1 MKILQFPL
9 AKISLAFII
18 GILTFQ
24 YYKPQP
30 FWVFGS
36 VLFCLFLLLVFYF
49 LGKNKNNFKIPF
61 GIISLI
67 TPFLLGVTTS
77 IIHKETYKPIHYSNQ
92 IKEFE
97 NQFFIQLV
105 INEKLKN
112 TQKNTRYISTIT
124 SVDNKKSVGK
134 IILNIRK
141 PNTIDSIKIGSK
153 LNVTGIL
160 YKNRGSFNPNQFD
173 YGKYL
178 ENQEIYA
185 QVYTNETQIKIV
197 GTQKTLWSQFSNFRT
212 KIIENLTLS
221 NFKKEELN
229 ILIALLLG
237 QQQDIS
243 SEILKDYQYAG
254 AVHILSVS
262 GLHVGFILM
271 FITFL
276 LKPLSNSKRN
286 SILKLAI
293 ILCSLWTYGILAGLS
308 ASVVRSVTMFSF
320 VAIGIHLRRTVNI
333 FHTLLVSMLLILLCK
348 PSFLFDVGF
357 QLSYLALFFI
367 LWLQPVLSNI
377 WQPKNR
383 IIQYIWDIVTVS
395 TAAQIGAMPLSIYYF
410 HQFPGLFFL
419 TNIIV
424 LPLIGVI
431 MIVGLIAIIIA
442 CFGKVPFAIAK
453 PLEFLIEFLNYIIHW
468 LATFEDF
475 IIKNIS
481 FNKEMLIASYL
492 VIIFSILWFKKK
504 EFITLIFTLIS
515 IVSLQCVFIYTKFKT
530 ENAREL
536 IVFNAKKYSIITERK
551 NDSVTVYS
559 NDSILETIDNNL
571 AIQSY
576 LIGNF
581 CEIKAKR
588 NIDNLLFFKNKKI
601 LIIDST
607 SVFLE
612 KIKPDILI
620 VINSPKVNMMRVF
633 KNWKPQQ
640 VVMDGSNYKSY
651 VRLWEATCRNEKIPF
666 HNTNEKGF
674 YKIYY

>member
-1 MKILQFPL
+1 MKILHFPL

-18 GILTFQ
+18 GIVSFQ
-24 YYKPQP
+24 YYKPSP
-30 FWVFGS
+30 IWVFGS
-36 VLFCLFLLLVFYF
+36 VLFCVFLLLVFH
-49 LGKNKNNFKIPF
+49 LLSRTKNNFKLIF
-61 GIISLI
+61 GVLSLL
-67 TPFLLGVTTS
+67 TSLLLGVASS
-77 IIHKETYKPIHYSNQ
+77 IIHKETYNSLHYINQ
-92 IKEFE
+92 IKDYE
-97 NQFFIQLV
+97 NQHLIRLV

-112 TQKNTRYISTIT
+112 TQKNTRYISTIR
-124 SVDNKKSVGK
+124 SVDKQQSFGK
-134 IILNIRK
+134 IILNIKK
-141 PNTIDSIKIGSK
+141 PNQIDSIKIGAE
-153 LNVTGIL
+153 LNVIGML
-160 YKNRGSFNPNQFD
+160 YKNKGSFNPNQFD

-185 QVYTNETQIKIV
+185 QVYANETQINIV
-197 GTQKTLWSQFSNFRT
+197 GTQKTIWSQFSNFRT
-212 KIIENLTLS
+212 KIIENLALS

-243 SEILKDYQYAG
+243 PEILKDYQYAG

-276 LKPLSNSKRN
+276 LKPMSNSKRN
-286 SILKLAI
+286 AILKLVI
-293 ILCSLWTYGILAGLS
+293 ILVSLWTYGILAGLS

-320 VAIGIHLRRTVNI
+320 VAIGIHLKRTVNI
-333 FHTLLVSMLLILLCK
+333 FHTLVVSMLLILLWK

-367 LWLQPVLSNI
+367 LWVQPLLSNI

-410 HQFPGLFFL
+410 HQFPGLFFI

-424 LPLIGVI
+424 LPLLGVI
-431 MIVGLIAIIIA
+431 MIIGLIAIIIA
-442 CFGKVPFAIAK
+442 CFGIVPFVIAK

-468 LATFEDF
+468 VATFEDF

-492 VIIFSILWFKKK
+492 VIIFGVLWFKKNT
-504 EFITLIFTLIS
+504 FQRLFLTLLS
-515 IVSLQCVFIYTKFKT
+515 IISLQCVFIYTKFKA
-530 ENAREL
+530 ENTDEF
-536 IVFNAKKYSIITERK
+536 IVFNAKKHSIITERK
-551 NDSVTVYS
+551 KDLITVYS
-559 NDSILETIDNNL
+559 NDSILENIDNNL

-581 CEIKAKR
+581 CKIEEKK
-588 NIDNLLFFKNKKI
+588 NIGNLFYFKNKKI
-601 LIIDST
+601 LIIDSS
-607 SVFLE
+607 SVYLE
-612 KIKPDILI
+612 KTKPDILI
-620 VINSPKVNMMRVF
+620 VINSPKINLLRVF
-633 KNWKPQQ
+633 ESWKPEQ
-640 VVMDGSNYKSY
+640 VVIDGSNYKSY
-651 VRLWEATCRNEKIPF
+651 ARLWEATCRKEKIPF

-674 YKIYY
+674 YKL

>member
-9 AKISLAFII
+9 ARISIAFIL
-18 GILTFQ
+18 GIVSFPFL
-24 YYKPQP
+24 KPAP
-30 FWVFGS
+30 NYIFGG
-36 VLFCLFLLLVFYF
+36 LLLCSLLLLFF
-49 LGKNKNNFKIPF
+49 HFMSRKKDDFKIIF
-61 GIISLI
+61 GVSALLSS
-67 TPFLLGVTTS
+67 FLLGISTS
-77 IIHKETYKPIHYSNQ
+77 VIHRETYRPLHYTNQ
-92 IKEFE
+92 LKDYETPH
-97 NQFFIQLV
+97 FIQLV
-105 INEKLKN
+105 VNEKLKN
-112 TQKNTRYISTIT
+112 TQKNTRYISTII
-124 SVDNKKSVGK
+124 SVDKQQSFGK
-134 IILNIRK
+134 IILNIKK
-141 PNTIDSIKIGSK
+141 PNQIDSIKIGAE
-153 LNVTGIL
+153 LNVIGIL

-185 QVYTNETQIKIV
+185 QIYANETQIKII
-197 GTQKTLWSQFSNFRT
+197 GKQKTIWSQFSNFRT

-243 SEILKDYQYAG
+243 PEILKDYQYAG

-286 SILKLAI
+286 AILKLAV
-293 ILCSLWTYGILAGLS
+293 ILISLWTYGILAGLS

-333 FHTLLVSMLLILLCK
+333 FHTLLVSMFLILLWK

-367 LWLQPVLSNI
+367 LWLQPLLSNI
-377 WQPKNR
+377 WHPKNK
-383 IIQYIWDIVTVS
+383 IVQYIWDIVTVS

-410 HQFPGLFFL
+410 HQFPGLFFI

-424 LPLIGVI
+424 LPLLGVI
-431 MIVGLIAIIIA
+431 MIIGLIAIIIA
-442 CFGKVPFAIAK
+442 CFGIVPFVIAK
-453 PLEFLIEFLNYIIHW
+453 PLEFLIEFLNSIIHW
-468 LATFEDF
+468 VATFEDF

-492 VIIFSILWFKKK
+492 VIIFCVLWFKKK
-504 EFITLIFTLIS
+504 EFNTLILTLIS
-515 IVSLQCVFIYTKFKT
+515 IVLLQCVFIYSKFKT
-530 ENAREL
+530 ENAHEL
-536 IVFNAKKYSIITERK
+536 IVFNATKHSIITERK
-551 NDSVTVYS
+551 NDLVTVLS
-559 NDSILETIDNNL
+559 NDSILETIDDNL

-576 LIGNF
+576 LVGNF
-581 CEIKAKR
+581 CKIKAKK
-588 NIDNLLFFKNKKI
+588 NIGNLLYFKNKKI
-601 LIIDST
+601 LIIDS
-607 SVFLE
+607 SSIFSE

-620 VINSPKVNMMRVF
+620 ITNSPKLNLKRLLS
-633 KNWKPQQ
+633 KWNPEQ
-640 VVMDGSNYKSY
+640 VVVDGSNYKSY
-651 VRLWEATCRNEKIPF
+651 SRLWEATCRKEKIPF

-674 YKIYY
+674 YKL

>member
-1 MKILQFPL
+1 MKILHFPL

-18 GILTFQ
+18 GIVSFQ
-24 YYKPQP
+24 YYKPSP
-30 FWVFGS
+30 IWVFGS
-36 VLFCLFLLLVFYF
+36 VLFCVFLLLVFH
-49 LGKNKNNFKIPF
+49 LLSKTKNNFKLIF
-61 GIISLI
+61 GVLSLL
-67 TPFLLGVTTS
+67 TSLLLGVTSS
-77 IIHKETYKPIHYSNQ
+77 IIHKETYNSLHYTNQ
-92 IKEFE
+92 IKDYE
-97 NQFFIQLV
+97 NQHLIRLV

-112 TQKNTRYISTIT
+112 TQKNTRYISTIR
-124 SVDNKKSVGK
+124 SVDKQQSFGK
-134 IILNIRK
+134 IILNIKK
-141 PNTIDSIKIGSK
+141 PNQIDSIKIGAE
-153 LNVTGIL
+153 LNVIGML
-160 YKNRGSFNPNQFD
+160 YKNKGSFNPNQFD

-185 QVYTNETQIKIV
+185 QVYANESQVKVIGK
-197 GTQKTLWSQFSNFRT
+197 QKTIWSQFSNFRT
-212 KIIENLTLS
+212 KIIENLALS

-243 SEILKDYQYAG
+243 PEILKDYQYAG

-276 LKPLSNSKRN
+276 LKPMSNSKRN
-286 SILKLAI
+286 AILKLAV
-293 ILCSLWTYGILAGLS
+293 ILISLWTYGILAGLS

-320 VAIGIHLRRTVNI
+320 VAIGIHLKRTVNI
-333 FHTLLVSMLLILLCK
+333 FHTLLVSMLLILLWK

-367 LWLQPVLSNI
+367 LWLQPLLSNI

-410 HQFPGLFFL
+410 HQFPGLFFI

-424 LPLIGVI
+424 LPLLGVI
-431 MIVGLIAIIIA
+431 MIIGLIAIIIA
-442 CFGKVPFAIAK
+442 CFGIVPFVIAK
-453 PLEFLIEFLNYIIHW
+453 PLEFLIEFLNSIIHW
-468 LATFEDF
+468 VATFEDF

-492 VIIFSILWFKKK
+492 VIIVSVLWFKKNT
-504 EFITLIFTLIS
+504 FQRLFLTLLS
-515 IVSLQCVFIYTKFKT
+515 IISLQCVFIYTKFKA
-530 ENAREL
+530 ENTDEF
-536 IVFNAKKYSIITERK
+536 IVFNAKKHSIITERK
-551 NDSVTVYS
+551 NDLVTVYS
-559 NDSILETIDNNL
+559 NDSILENIDNNL

-581 CEIKAKR
+581 CKIEEKK
-588 NIDNLLFFKNKKI
+588 NIGNLFYFKNKKI
-601 LIIDST
+601 LIIDSS
-607 SVFLE
+607 SVYLE
-612 KIKPDILI
+612 KTKPDILI
-620 VINSPKVNMMRVF
+620 VINSPKINLLRVF
-633 KNWKPQQ
+633 ESWKPEQ
-640 VVMDGSNYKSY
+640 VVIDGSNYKSY
-651 VRLWEATCRNEKIPF
+651 ARLWEATCRKEKIPF

-674 YKIYY
+674 YKL

>member
-9 AKISLAFII
+9 ARISIAFIL
-18 GILTFQ
+18 GIVSFPFL
-24 YYKPQP
+24 KPAP
-30 FWVFGS
+30 NYIFGG
-36 VLFCLFLLLVFYF
+36 LLLCSLLLLFF
-49 LGKNKNNFKIPF
+49 HFMSRKKDDFKIIF
-61 GIISLI
+61 GVSALLSS
-67 TPFLLGVTTS
+67 FLLGISTS
-77 IIHKETYKPIHYSNQ
+77 VIHRETYRPLHYTNQ
-92 IKEFE
+92 LKDYETPH
-97 NQFFIQLV
+97 FIQLV
-105 INEKLKN
+105 VNEKLKN
-112 TQKNTRYISTIT
+112 TQKNTRYISTII
-124 SVDNKKSVGK
+124 SVDKQQSFGK
-134 IILNIRK
+134 IILNIKK
-141 PNTIDSIKIGSK
+141 PNQIDSIKIGAE
-153 LNVTGIL
+153 LNVIGIL

-185 QVYTNETQIKIV
+185 QIYANETQIKII
-197 GTQKTLWSQFSNFRT
+197 GKQKTIWSQFSNFRT

-243 SEILKDYQYAG
+243 PEILKDYQYAG

-276 LKPLSNSKRN
+276 LKPMSNSKRN
-286 SILKLAI
+286 AILKLAV
-293 ILCSLWTYGILAGLS
+293 ILISLWTYGILAGLS

-333 FHTLLVSMLLILLCK
+333 FHTLLVSMFLILLWK

-367 LWLQPVLSNI
+367 LWLQPLLSNI
-377 WQPKNR
+377 WHPKNK
-383 IIQYIWDIVTVS
+383 IVQYIWDIVTVS

-410 HQFPGLFFL
+410 HQFPGLFFI

-424 LPLIGVI
+424 LPLLGVI
-431 MIVGLIAIIIA
+431 MIIGLIAIIIA
-442 CFGKVPFAIAK
+442 CFGIVPFVIAK
-453 PLEFLIEFLNYIIHW
+453 PLEFLIEFLNSIIHW
-468 LATFEDF
+468 VATFEDF

-492 VIIFSILWFKKK
+492 VIIFCVLWFKKK
-504 EFITLIFTLIS
+504 EFNTLILTLIS
-515 IVSLQCVFIYTKFKT
+515 IVLLQCVFIYSKFKT
-530 ENAREL
+530 ENAHEL
-536 IVFNAKKYSIITERK
+536 IVFNATKHSIITERK
-551 NDSVTVYS
+551 NDLVTVLS
-559 NDSILETIDNNL
+559 NDSILETIDDNL

-576 LIGNF
+576 LVGNF
-581 CEIKAKR
+581 CKIKAKK
-588 NIDNLLFFKNKKI
+588 NIGNLLYFKNKKI
-601 LIIDST
+601 LIIDS
-607 SVFLE
+607 SSIFSE

-620 VINSPKVNMMRVF
+620 ITNSPKLNLKRLLS
-633 KNWKPQQ
+633 KWNPEQ
-640 VVMDGSNYKSY
+640 VVVDGSNYKSY
-651 VRLWEATCRNEKIPF
+651 SRLWEATCRKEKIPF

-674 YKIYY
+674 YKL

>member
-1 MKILQFPL
+1 MKILHFPL

-18 GILTFQ
+18 GIVSFQ
-24 YYKPQP
+24 YYKPSP
-30 FWVFGS
+30 IWVFGS
-36 VLFCLFLLLVFYF
+36 VLFCVFLLLVFH
-49 LGKNKNNFKIPF
+49 LLSRTKNNFKLIF
-61 GIISLI
+61 GVLSLL
-67 TPFLLGVTTS
+67 TSLLLGVASS
-77 IIHKETYKPIHYSNQ
+77 IIHKETYNSLHYINQ
-92 IKEFE
+92 IKDYE
-97 NQFFIQLV
+97 NQHLIRLV

-112 TQKNTRYISTIT
+112 TQKNTRYISTIR
-124 SVDNKKSVGK
+124 SVDKQQSFGK
-134 IILNIRK
+134 IILNIKK
-141 PNTIDSIKIGSK
+141 PNQIDSIKIGAE
-153 LNVTGIL
+153 LNVIGML
-160 YKNRGSFNPNQFD
+160 YKNKGSFNPNQFD

-185 QVYTNETQIKIV
+185 QVYANETQINIV
-197 GTQKTLWSQFSNFRT
+197 GTQKTIWSQFSNFRT
-212 KIIENLTLS
+212 KIIENLALS

-243 SEILKDYQYAG
+243 PEILKDYQYAG

-276 LKPLSNSKRN
+276 LKPMSNSKRN
-286 SILKLAI
+286 AILKLVI
-293 ILCSLWTYGILAGLS
+293 ILVSLWTYGILAGLS

-320 VAIGIHLRRTVNI
+320 VAIGIHLKRTVNI
-333 FHTLLVSMLLILLCK
+333 FHTLVVSMLLILLWK

-367 LWLQPVLSNI
+367 LWVQPLLSNI

-410 HQFPGLFFL
+410 HQFPGLFFI

-424 LPLIGVI
+424 LPLLGVI
-431 MIVGLIAIIIA
+431 MIIGLIAIIIA
-442 CFGKVPFAIAK
+442 CFGIVPFVIAK

-468 LATFEDF
+468 VATFEDF

-492 VIIFSILWFKKK
+492 VIIVSVLWFKKNT
-504 EFITLIFTLIS
+504 FQRLFLTLLS
-515 IVSLQCVFIYTKFKT
+515 IISLQCVFIYTKFKA
-530 ENAREL
+530 ENTDEF
-536 IVFNAKKYSIITERK
+536 IVFNAKKHSIITERK
-551 NDSVTVYS
+551 KDLITVYS
-559 NDSILETIDNNL
+559 NDSILENIDNNL

-581 CEIKAKR
+581 CKIEEKK
-588 NIDNLLFFKNKKI
+588 NIGNLFYFKNKKI
-601 LIIDST
+601 LIIDSS
-607 SVFLE
+607 SVYLE
-612 KIKPDILI
+612 KTKPDILI
-620 VINSPKVNMMRVF
+620 VINSPKINLLRVF
-633 KNWKPQQ
+633 ESWKPEQ
-640 VVMDGSNYKSY
+640 VVIDGSNYKSY
-651 VRLWEATCRNEKIPF
+651 ARLWEATCRKEKIPF
-666 HNTNEKGF
+666 HNTHEKGF
-674 YKIYY
+674 YKL

>member
-9 AKISLAFII
+9 ARISIAFIL
-18 GILTFQ
+18 GIVSFPFF
-24 YYKPQP
+24 KPHP
-30 FWVFGS
+30 NYIFGG
-36 VLFCLFLLLVFYF
+36 LFLCLLLLLFF
-49 LGKNKNNFKIPF
+49 HFMSRKKDDFKIIF
-61 GIISLI
+61 GVSALLSS
-67 TPFLLGVTTS
+67 FLLGISTS
-77 IIHKETYKPIHYSNQ
+77 VIHRETYRALHYTNQ
-92 IKEFE
+92 LKDYETPHLI
-97 NQFFIQLV
+97 NLV
-105 INEKLKN
+105 VNEKLKK
-112 TQKNTRYISTIT
+112 TKKNTRYTATIK
-124 SVDNKKSVGK
+124 SVDKQQSIGK
-134 IILNIRK
+134 IILNIKK
-141 PNTIDSIKIGSK
+141 PNQIDSIKIGAE
-153 LNVTGIL
+153 LNVIGKL

-185 QVYTNETQIKIV
+185 QVYANETQIKII
-197 GTQKTLWSQFSNFRT
+197 GKQKTIWSQFSNFRT

-243 SEILKDYQYAG
+243 PEILKDYQYAG

-286 SILKLAI
+286 AILKLAV
-293 ILCSLWTYGILAGLS
+293 ILISLWTYGILAGLS

-333 FHTLLVSMLLILLCK
+333 FHTLLVSIFLILLWK

-367 LWLQPVLSNI
+367 LWLQPLLSNI
-377 WQPKNR
+377 WHPKNK
-383 IIQYIWDIVTVS
+383 IAQYIWDIVTVS

-410 HQFPGLFFL
+410 HQFPGLFFV

-424 LPLIGVI
+424 LPMLGII

-442 CFGKVPFAIAK
+442 IFGVVPLFIVK
-453 PLEFLIEFLNYIIHW
+453 PLEFLIEFLNSIIHW
-468 LATFEDF
+468 VATFEDF

-492 VIIFSILWFKKK
+492 VIIFCVLWFKNK
-504 EFITLIFTLIS
+504 EFKTLILTLIS
-515 IVSLQCVFIYTKFKT
+515 IILLQWIFIYSKFKT
-530 ENAREL
+530 ENAHEL
-536 IVFNAKKYSIITERK
+536 IVFNATKYSIITERK
-551 NDSVTVYS
+551 NDLVTVLS
-559 NDSILETIDNNL
+559 NDSILETIDDNL

-576 LIGNF
+576 LVGNF
-581 CEIKAKR
+581 CKIKAKKS
-588 NIDNLLFFKNKKI
+588 IGNLLYFKNKKI
-601 LIIDST
+601 LIIDS
-607 SVFLE
+607 SSIFSE

-620 VINSPKVNMMRVF
+620 ITNSPKLNLKRLLS
-633 KNWKPQQ
+633 KWKPEQ
-640 VVMDGSNYKSY
+640 VVVDGSNYKSY
-651 VRLWEATCRNEKIPF
+651 ARMWEATCRKEKIPF

-674 YKIYY
+674 YKL

>member
-1 MKILQFPL
+1 MKILHFPL

-18 GILTFQ
+18 GIVSFQ
-24 YYKPQP
+24 YYKPSP
-30 FWVFGS
+30 IWVFGS
-36 VLFCLFLLLVFYF
+36 VLFCVFLLLVFH
-49 LGKNKNNFKIPF
+49 LLSRTKNNFKLIF
-61 GIISLI
+61 GVLSLL
-67 TPFLLGVTTS
+67 TSLLLGVASS
-77 IIHKETYKPIHYSNQ
+77 IIHKETYNSLHYINQ
-92 IKEFE
+92 IKDYE
-97 NQFFIQLV
+97 NQHLIRLV

-112 TQKNTRYISTIT
+112 TQKNTRYISTIR
-124 SVDNKKSVGK
+124 SVDKQQSFGK
-134 IILNIRK
+134 IILNIKK
-141 PNTIDSIKIGSK
+141 PNQIDSIKIGAE
-153 LNVTGIL
+153 LNVIGML
-160 YKNRGSFNPNQFD
+160 YKNKGSFNPNQFD

-185 QVYTNETQIKIV
+185 QVYANETQINIV
-197 GTQKTLWSQFSNFRT
+197 GTQKTIWSQFSNFRT
-212 KIIENLTLS
+212 KIIENLALS

-243 SEILKDYQYAG
+243 PEILKDYQYAG

-276 LKPLSNSKRN
+276 LKPMSNSKRN
-286 SILKLAI
+286 AILKLVI
-293 ILCSLWTYGILAGLS
+293 ILVSLWTYGILAGLS

-320 VAIGIHLRRTVNI
+320 VAIGIHLKRTVNI
-333 FHTLLVSMLLILLCK
+333 FHTLVVSMLLILLWK

-367 LWLQPVLSNI
+367 LWVQPLLSNI

-410 HQFPGLFFL
+410 HQFPGLFFI

-424 LPLIGVI
+424 LPLLGVI
-431 MIVGLIAIIIA
+431 MIIGLIAIIIA
-442 CFGKVPFAIAK
+442 CFGIVPFVIAK

-468 LATFEDF
+468 VATFEDF

-492 VIIFSILWFKKK
+492 VIIFGVLWFKKNT
-504 EFITLIFTLIS
+504 FQRLFLTLLS
-515 IVSLQCVFIYTKFKT
+515 IISLQCVFIYTKFKA
-530 ENAREL
+530 ENTDEF
-536 IVFNAKKYSIITERK
+536 IVFNAKKHSIITERK
-551 NDSVTVYS
+551 KDLITVYS
-559 NDSILETIDNNL
+559 NDSILENIDNNL

-581 CEIKAKR
+581 CKIEEKK
-588 NIDNLLFFKNKKI
+588 NIGNLFYFKNKKI
-601 LIIDST
+601 LIIDSS
-607 SVFLE
+607 SVYLE
-612 KIKPDILI
+612 KTKPDILI
-620 VINSPKVNMMRVF
+620 VINSPKINLLRVF
-633 KNWKPQQ
+633 ESWKPEQ
-640 VVMDGSNYKSY
+640 VVIDGSNYKSY
-651 VRLWEATCRNEKIPF
+651 ARLWEATCRKEKIPF
-666 HNTNEKGF
+666 HNINEKGF
-674 YKIYY
+674 YKL

>member
-9 AKISLAFII
+9 ARISIAFIL
-18 GILTFQ
+18 GIVSFPFL
-24 YYKPQP
+24 KPAP
-30 FWVFGS
+30 NYIFGG
-36 VLFCLFLLLVFYF
+36 LLLCSLLLLFF
-49 LGKNKNNFKIPF
+49 HFMSRKKDDFKIIF
-61 GIISLI
+61 GVSALLSS
-67 TPFLLGVTTS
+67 FLLGISTS
-77 IIHKETYKPIHYSNQ
+77 VIHRETYRPLHYTNQ
-92 IKEFE
+92 LKDYETPH
-97 NQFFIQLV
+97 FIELV
-105 INEKLKN
+105 VNEKLKN
-112 TQKNTRYISTIT
+112 TKKNTRYISTII
-124 SVDNKKSVGK
+124 SVDKQQSFGK
-134 IILNIRK
+134 IILNIKK
-141 PNTIDSIKIGSK
+141 PNQIDSIKIGAE
-153 LNVTGIL
+153 LNVIGIL

-185 QVYTNETQIKIV
+185 QVYANETQIKII
-197 GTQKTLWSQFSNFRT
+197 GKQKTIWSQFSNFRT

-243 SEILKDYQYAG
+243 PEILKDYQYAG

-286 SILKLAI
+286 AILKLAV
-293 ILCSLWTYGILAGLS
+293 ILISLWTYGILAGLS

-333 FHTLLVSMLLILLCK
+333 FHTLLVSMFLILLWK

-367 LWLQPVLSNI
+367 LWLQPLLSNI
-377 WQPKNR
+377 WHPKNK
-383 IIQYIWDIVTVS
+383 IVQYIWDIVTVS

-410 HQFPGLFFL
+410 HQFPGLFFV

-424 LPLIGVI
+424 LPMLGII

-442 CFGKVPFAIAK
+442 SFGVVPFFIAK
-453 PLEFLIEFLNYIIHW
+453 PLEFLIEFLNSIIHW
-468 LATFEDF
+468 VATFEDF

-492 VIIFSILWFKKK
+492 VIIFCVLWFKKK
-504 EFITLIFTLIS
+504 EFKTLFLTLIS
-515 IVSLQCVFIYTKFKT
+515 IVLLQCIFIYSKFKT
-530 ENAREL
+530 ENAHEL
-536 IVFNAKKYSIITERK
+536 IVFNATKHSIITERK
-551 NDSVTVYS
+551 NDLVTVFS

-576 LIGNF
+576 LVGNF
-581 CEIKAKR
+581 CKIKATK
-588 NIDNLLFFKNKKI
+588 NIGNLLYFKNKKI
-601 LIIDST
+601 LIIDS
-607 SVFLE
+607 SSIFSE

-620 VINSPKVNMMRVF
+620 ITNSPKLNLKRLLS
-633 KNWKPQQ
+633 KWKPEQ
-640 VVMDGSNYKSY
+640 VVVDGSNYKSY
-651 VRLWEATCRNEKIPF
+651 SRLWEATCRKEKIPF

-674 YKIYY
+674 YKL

>member
-1 MKILQFPL
+1 MKILHFPL

-18 GILTFQ
+18 GIVSFQ
-24 YYKPQP
+24 YYKPSP
-30 FWVFGS
+30 IWVFGS
-36 VLFCLFLLLVFYF
+36 VLFCVFLLLVFH
-49 LGKNKNNFKIPF
+49 LLSKTKNNFKLIF
-61 GIISLI
+61 GVLSLL
-67 TPFLLGVTTS
+67 TSLLLGVTSS
-77 IIHKETYKPIHYSNQ
+77 IIHKETYNSLHYTNQ
-92 IKEFE
+92 IKDYE
-97 NQFFIQLV
+97 NQHLIRLV

-112 TQKNTRYISTIT
+112 TQKNTRYISTIR
-124 SVDNKKSVGK
+124 SVDKQQSFGK
-134 IILNIRK
+134 IILNIKK
-141 PNTIDSIKIGSK
+141 PNQIDSIKIGAE
-153 LNVTGIL
+153 LNVIGML
-160 YKNRGSFNPNQFD
+160 YKNKGSFNPNQFD

-185 QVYTNETQIKIV
+185 QVYANESQVKVIGK
-197 GTQKTLWSQFSNFRT
+197 QKTIWSQFSNFRT
-212 KIIENLTLS
+212 KIIENLALS

-243 SEILKDYQYAG
+243 PEILKDYQYAG

-276 LKPLSNSKRN
+276 LKPMSNSKRN
-286 SILKLAI
+286 AILKLAV
-293 ILCSLWTYGILAGLS
+293 ILISLWTYGILAGLS

-320 VAIGIHLRRTVNI
+320 VAIGIHLKRTVNI
-333 FHTLLVSMLLILLCK
+333 FHTLLVSMLLILLWK

-367 LWLQPVLSNI
+367 LWLQPLLSNI

-410 HQFPGLFFL
+410 HQFPGLFFI

-424 LPLIGVI
+424 LPLLGVI
-431 MIVGLIAIIIA
+431 MIIGLIAIIIA
-442 CFGKVPFAIAK
+442 CFGIVPFVIAK
-453 PLEFLIEFLNYIIHW
+453 PLEFLIEFLNSIIHW
-468 LATFEDF
+468 VATFEDF

-481 FNKEMLIASYL
+481 FNKEMLVASYL
-492 VIIFSILWFKKK
+492 VIIFSVIWFKKK
-504 EFITLIFTLIS
+504 EFNTLILTLIS

-530 ENAREL
+530 ENAHEL
-536 IVFNAKKYSIITERK
+536 IVFNAKKHSIITERK
-551 NDSVTVYS
+551 NDLVTVYS
-559 NDSILETIDNNL
+559 NDSILENIDNNL

-581 CEIKAKR
+581 CKIEEKK
-588 NIDNLLFFKNKKI
+588 NIGNLFYFKNKKI
-601 LIIDST
+601 LIIDSS
-607 SVFLE
+607 SVYLE
-612 KIKPDILI
+612 KTKPDILI
-620 VINSPKVNMMRVF
+620 VINSPKINLLRVF
-633 KNWKPQQ
+633 ESWKPEQ
-640 VVMDGSNYKSY
+640 VVIDGSNYKSY
-651 VRLWEATCRNEKIPF
+651 ARLWEATCRKEKIPF

-674 YKIYY
+674 YKL

>member
-1 MKILQFPL
+1 MKILHFPL

-18 GILTFQ
+18 GIVSFQ
-24 YYKPQP
+24 YYKPSP
-30 FWVFGS
+30 IWVFGS
-36 VLFCLFLLLVFYF
+36 VLFCVFLLLVFH
-49 LGKNKNNFKIPF
+49 LLSRTKNNFKLIF
-61 GIISLI
+61 GVLSLL
-67 TPFLLGVTTS
+67 TSLLLGVASS
-77 IIHKETYKPIHYSNQ
+77 IIHKETYNSLHYINQ
-92 IKEFE
+92 IKDYE
-97 NQFFIQLV
+97 NQHLIRLV

-112 TQKNTRYISTIT
+112 TQKNTRYISTIR
-124 SVDNKKSVGK
+124 SVDKQQSFGK
-134 IILNIRK
+134 IILNIKK
-141 PNTIDSIKIGSK
+141 PNQIDSIKIGAE
-153 LNVTGIL
+153 LNVIGML
-160 YKNRGSFNPNQFD
+160 YKNKGSFNPNQFD

-185 QVYTNETQIKIV
+185 QVYANETQINIV
-197 GTQKTLWSQFSNFRT
+197 GTQKTIWSQFSNFRT
-212 KIIENLTLS
+212 KIIENLALS

-243 SEILKDYQYAG
+243 PEILKDYQYAG

-276 LKPLSNSKRN
+276 LKPMSNSKRN
-286 SILKLAI
+286 AILKLVI
-293 ILCSLWTYGILAGLS
+293 ILVSLWTYGILAGLS

-320 VAIGIHLRRTVNI
+320 VAIGIHLKRTVNI
-333 FHTLLVSMLLILLCK
+333 FHTLVVSMLLILLWK

-367 LWLQPVLSNI
+367 LWVQPLLSNI

-410 HQFPGLFFL
+410 HQFPGLFFI

-424 LPLIGVI
+424 LPLLGVI
-431 MIVGLIAIIIA
+431 MIIGLIAIIIA
-442 CFGKVPFAIAK
+442 CFGIVPFVIAK

-468 LATFEDF
+468 VATFEDF

-481 FNKEMLIASYL
+481 FNKEMLVASYL
-492 VIIFSILWFKKK
+492 VIIFSVLWFKKNT
-504 EFITLIFTLIS
+504 FQRLFLTLLS
-515 IVSLQCVFIYTKFKT
+515 IISLQCVFIYTKFKA
-530 ENAREL
+530 ENTDEF
-536 IVFNAKKYSIITERK
+536 IVFNAKKHSIITERK
-551 NDSVTVYS
+551 KDLITVYS
-559 NDSILETIDNNL
+559 NDSILENIDNNL

-581 CEIKAKR
+581 CKIEEKK
-588 NIDNLLFFKNKKI
+588 NIGNLFYFKNKKI
-601 LIIDST
+601 LIIDSS
-607 SVFLE
+607 SVYLE
-612 KIKPDILI
+612 KTKPDILI
-620 VINSPKVNMMRVF
+620 VINSPKINLVRVF
-633 KNWKPQQ
+633 ESWKPEQ
-640 VVMDGSNYKSY
+640 VVIDGSNYKSY
-651 VRLWEATCRNEKIPF
+651 ARLWEATCRKEKIPF

-674 YKIYY
+674 YKI

>member
-1 MKILQFPL
+1 MKILHFPL

-18 GILTFQ
+18 GIVSFQ
-24 YYKPQP
+24 YYKPSP
-30 FWVFGS
+30 IWVFGS
-36 VLFCLFLLLVFYF
+36 VLFCVFLLLVFH
-49 LGKNKNNFKIPF
+49 LLSRTKNNFKLIF
-61 GIISLI
+61 GVLSLL
-67 TPFLLGVTTS
+67 TSLLLGVASS
-77 IIHKETYKPIHYSNQ
+77 IIHKETYNSLHYINQ
-92 IKEFE
+92 IKDYE
-97 NQFFIQLV
+97 NQHLIRLV

-112 TQKNTRYISTIT
+112 TQKNTRYISTIR
-124 SVDNKKSVGK
+124 SVDKQQSFGK
-134 IILNIRK
+134 IILNIKK
-141 PNTIDSIKIGSK
+141 PNQIDSIKIGAE
-153 LNVTGIL
+153 LNVIGML
-160 YKNRGSFNPNQFD
+160 YKNKGSFNPNQFD

-185 QVYTNETQIKIV
+185 QVYANETQINIV
-197 GTQKTLWSQFSNFRT
+197 GTQKTIWSQFSNFRT
-212 KIIENLTLS
+212 KIIENLALS

-243 SEILKDYQYAG
+243 PEILKDYQYAG

-276 LKPLSNSKRN
+276 LKPMSNSKRN
-286 SILKLAI
+286 AILKLVI
-293 ILCSLWTYGILAGLS
+293 ILVSLWTYGILAGLS

-320 VAIGIHLRRTVNI
+320 VAIGIHLKRTVNI
-333 FHTLLVSMLLILLCK
+333 FHTLVVSMLLILLWK

-367 LWLQPVLSNI
+367 LWVQPLLSNI

-410 HQFPGLFFL
+410 HQFPGLFFI

-424 LPLIGVI
+424 LPLLGVI
-431 MIVGLIAIIIA
+431 MIIGLIAIIIA
-442 CFGKVPFAIAK
+442 CFGIVPFVIAK

-468 LATFEDF
+468 VATFEDF

-481 FNKEMLIASYL
+481 FNKEMLVASYL
-492 VIIFSILWFKKK
+492 VIIFGVLWFKKNT
-504 EFITLIFTLIS
+504 FQRLFLTLLS
-515 IVSLQCVFIYTKFKT
+515 IISLQCVFIYTKFKA
-530 ENAREL
+530 ENTDEF
-536 IVFNAKKYSIITERK
+536 IVFNAKKHSIITERK
-551 NDSVTVYS
+551 KDLITVYS
-559 NDSILETIDNNL
+559 NDSILENIDNNL

-581 CEIKAKR
+581 CKIEEKK
-588 NIDNLLFFKNKKI
+588 NIGNLFYFKNKKI
-601 LIIDST
+601 LIIDSS
-607 SVFLE
+607 SVYLE
-612 KIKPDILI
+612 KTKPDILI
-620 VINSPKVNMMRVF
+620 VINSPKINLLRVF
-633 KNWKPQQ
+633 ESWKPEQ
-640 VVMDGSNYKSY
+640 VVIDGSNYKSY
-651 VRLWEATCRNEKIPF
+651 ARLWEATCRKEKIPF

-674 YKIYY
+674 YKL

>member
-1 MKILQFPL
+1 MKILHFPL

-18 GILTFQ
+18 GIVSFQ
-24 YYKPQP
+24 YYKPSP
-30 FWVFGS
+30 IWVFGS
-36 VLFCLFLLLVFYF
+36 VLFCVFLLLVFH
-49 LGKNKNNFKIPF
+49 LLSRTKNNFKLIF
-61 GIISLI
+61 GVLSLL
-67 TPFLLGVTTS
+67 TSLLLGVASS
-77 IIHKETYKPIHYSNQ
+77 IIHKETYNSLHYTNQ
-92 IKEFE
+92 IKDYE
-97 NQFFIQLV
+97 NQHLIRLV

-112 TQKNTRYISTIT
+112 TQKNTRYISTIR
-124 SVDNKKSVGK
+124 SVDKQQSFGK
-134 IILNIRK
+134 IILNIKK
-141 PNTIDSIKIGSK
+141 PNQIDSIKIGAE
-153 LNVTGIL
+153 LNVIGML
-160 YKNRGSFNPNQFD
+160 YKNKGSFNPNQFD

-185 QVYTNETQIKIV
+185 QVYANESQVKVIGK
-197 GTQKTLWSQFSNFRT
+197 QKTIWSQFSNFRT
-212 KIIENLTLS
+212 KIIENLALS

-243 SEILKDYQYAG
+243 PEILKDYQYAG

-276 LKPLSNSKRN
+276 LKPMSNSKRN
-286 SILKLAI
+286 AILKLAV
-293 ILCSLWTYGILAGLS
+293 ILISLWTYGILAGLS

-320 VAIGIHLRRTVNI
+320 VAIGIHLKRTVNI
-333 FHTLLVSMLLILLCK
+333 FHTLLVSMLLILLWK

-367 LWLQPVLSNI
+367 LWLQPLLSNI

-410 HQFPGLFFL
+410 HQFPGLFFI

-424 LPLIGVI
+424 LPLLGVI
-431 MIVGLIAIIIA
+431 MIIGLIAIIIA
-442 CFGKVPFAIAK
+442 CFGIVPFVIAK
-453 PLEFLIEFLNYIIHW
+453 PLEFLIEFLNSIIHW
-468 LATFEDF
+468 VATFEDF

-492 VIIFSILWFKKK
+492 VIIVSVLWFKKNT
-504 EFITLIFTLIS
+504 FQRLFLTLLS
-515 IVSLQCVFIYTKFKT
+515 IISLQCVFIYTKFKA
-530 ENAREL
+530 ENTDEF
-536 IVFNAKKYSIITERK
+536 IVFNAKKHSIITERK
-551 NDSVTVYS
+551 KDLITVYS
-559 NDSILETIDNNL
+559 NDSILENIDNNL

-581 CEIKAKR
+581 CKIEEKK
-588 NIDNLLFFKNKKI
+588 NIGNLFYFKNKKI
-601 LIIDST
+601 LIIDSS
-607 SVFLE
+607 SVYLE
-612 KIKPDILI
+612 KTKPDILI
-620 VINSPKVNMMRVF
+620 VINSPKINLLRVF
-633 KNWKPQQ
+633 ESWKPEQ
-640 VVMDGSNYKSY
+640 VVIDGSNYKSY
-651 VRLWEATCRNEKIPF
+651 ARLWEATCRKEKIPF

-674 YKIYY
+674 YKL

>member
-9 AKISLAFII
+9 ARISIAFIL
-18 GILTFQ
+18 GIVSFPFL
-24 YYKPQP
+24 KPAP
-30 FWVFGS
+30 NYIFGG
-36 VLFCLFLLLVFYF
+36 LLLCSLLLLFF
-49 LGKNKNNFKIPF
+49 HFMSRKKDDFKIIF
-61 GIISLI
+61 GVSALLSS
-67 TPFLLGVTTS
+67 FLLGISTS
-77 IIHKETYKPIHYSNQ
+77 VIHRETYRPLHYTNQ
-92 IKEFE
+92 LKDYETPH
-97 NQFFIQLV
+97 FIQLV
-105 INEKLKN
+105 VNEKLKN
-112 TQKNTRYISTIT
+112 TQKNTRYISTIK
-124 SVDNKKSVGK
+124 SVDKQQSFGK
-134 IILNIRK
+134 IILNIKK
-141 PNTIDSIKIGSK
+141 PNQIDSIKIGAE
-153 LNVTGIL
+153 LNVIGIL

-185 QVYTNETQIKIV
+185 QVYANETQIKII
-197 GTQKTLWSQFSNFRT
+197 GKQKTIWSQFSNFRT

-243 SEILKDYQYAG
+243 PEILKDYQYAG

-286 SILKLAI
+286 AILKLAV
-293 ILCSLWTYGILAGLS
+293 ILISLWTYGILAGLS

-333 FHTLLVSMLLILLCK
+333 FHTLLVSMFLILLWK

-367 LWLQPVLSNI
+367 LWLQPLLSNI
-377 WQPKNR
+377 WHPKNK
-383 IIQYIWDIVTVS
+383 IVQYIWDIVTVS

-410 HQFPGLFFL
+410 HQFPGLFFV

-424 LPLIGVI
+424 LPMLGII

-442 CFGKVPFAIAK
+442 SFGVVPFFIAK
-453 PLEFLIEFLNYIIHW
+453 PLEFLIEFLNSIIHW
-468 LATFEDF
+468 VATFEDF

-492 VIIFSILWFKKK
+492 VIIFCVLWFKKK
-504 EFITLIFTLIS
+504 EFNTLILTLIS
-515 IVSLQCVFIYTKFKT
+515 IVLLQYVFIYSKFKT
-530 ENAREL
+530 ENAHEL
-536 IVFNAKKYSIITERK
+536 IVFNATKHSIITERK
-551 NDSVTVYS
+551 NDLVTVLS

-576 LIGNF
+576 LVGNF
-581 CEIKAKR
+581 CKIKATK
-588 NIDNLLFFKNKKI
+588 NIGNLLYFKNKKI
-601 LIIDST
+601 LIIDS
-607 SVFLE
+607 SSIFSE

-620 VINSPKVNMMRVF
+620 ITNSPKLNLKRLLS
-633 KNWKPQQ
+633 KWKPEQ
-640 VVMDGSNYKSY
+640 VVVDGSNYKSY
-651 VRLWEATCRNEKIPF
+651 SRLWEATCRKEKIPF

-674 YKIYY
+674 YKL

>member
-1 MKILQFPL
+1 MKILHFPL

-18 GILTFQ
+18 GIVSFQ
-24 YYKPQP
+24 YYKPSP
-30 FWVFGS
+30 IWVFGS
-36 VLFCLFLLLVFYF
+36 VLFCVFLLLVFH
-49 LGKNKNNFKIPF
+49 LLSRTKNNFKLIF
-61 GIISLI
+61 GVLSLL
-67 TPFLLGVTTS
+67 TSLLLGVASS
-77 IIHKETYKPIHYSNQ
+77 IIHKETYNSLHYINQ
-92 IKEFE
+92 IKDYE
-97 NQFFIQLV
+97 NQHLIRLV

-112 TQKNTRYISTIT
+112 TQKNTRYISTIR
-124 SVDNKKSVGK
+124 SVDKQQSFGK
-134 IILNIRK
+134 IILNIKK
-141 PNTIDSIKIGSK
+141 PNQIDSIKIGAE
-153 LNVTGIL
+153 LNVIGML
-160 YKNRGSFNPNQFD
+160 YKNKGSFNPNQFD

-185 QVYTNETQIKIV
+185 QVYANETQINIV
-197 GTQKTLWSQFSNFRT
+197 GTQKTIWSQFSNFRT
-212 KIIENLTLS
+212 KIIENLALS

-243 SEILKDYQYAG
+243 PEILKDYQYAG

-276 LKPLSNSKRN
+276 LKPMSNSKRN
-286 SILKLAI
+286 AILKLVI
-293 ILCSLWTYGILAGLS
+293 ILVSLWTYGILAGLS

-320 VAIGIHLRRTVNI
+320 VAIGIHLKRTVNI
-333 FHTLLVSMLLILLCK
+333 FHTLVVSMLLILLWK

-367 LWLQPVLSNI
+367 LWVQPLLSNI

-410 HQFPGLFFL
+410 HQFPGLFFI

-424 LPLIGVI
+424 LPLLGVI
-431 MIVGLIAIIIA
+431 MIIGLIAIIIA
-442 CFGKVPFAIAK
+442 CFGIVPFVIAK

-468 LATFEDF
+468 VATFEDF

-481 FNKEMLIASYL
+481 FNKEMLVASYL
-492 VIIFSILWFKKK
+492 VIIFSVLWFKKNT
-504 EFITLIFTLIS
+504 FQRLFLTLLS
-515 IVSLQCVFIYTKFKT
+515 IISLQCVFIYTKFKA
-530 ENAREL
+530 ENTDEF
-536 IVFNAKKYSIITERK
+536 IVFNAKKHSIITERK
-551 NDSVTVYS
+551 KDLITVYS
-559 NDSILETIDNNL
+559 NDSILENIDNNL

-581 CEIKAKR
+581 CKIEEKK
-588 NIDNLLFFKNKKI
+588 NIGNLFYFKNKKI
-601 LIIDST
+601 LIIDSS
-607 SVFLE
+607 SVYLE
-612 KIKPDILI
+612 KTKPDILI
-620 VINSPKVNMMRVF
+620 VINSPKINLLRVF
-633 KNWKPQQ
+633 ESWKPEQ
-640 VVMDGSNYKSY
+640 VVIDGSNYKSY
-651 VRLWEATCRNEKIPF
+651 ARLWEATCRKEKIPF

-674 YKIYY
+674 YKL

>member
-1 MKILQFPL
+1 MKILHFPL

-18 GILTFQ
+18 GIVSFQ
-24 YYKPQP
+24 YYKPSP
-30 FWVFGS
+30 IWVFGS
-36 VLFCLFLLLVFYF
+36 VLFCVFLLLVFH
-49 LGKNKNNFKIPF
+49 LLSKTKNNFKLIF
-61 GIISLI
+61 GVLSLL
-67 TPFLLGVTTS
+67 TSLLLGVASS
-77 IIHKETYKPIHYSNQ
+77 IIHKETYNSLHYINQ
-92 IKEFE
+92 IKDYE
-97 NQFFIQLV
+97 NQHLIRLV

-112 TQKNTRYISTIT
+112 TQKNTRYISTIR
-124 SVDNKKSVGK
+124 SVDKQQSFGK
-134 IILNIRK
+134 IILNIKK
-141 PNTIDSIKIGSK
+141 PNQIDSIKIGAE
-153 LNVTGIL
+153 LNVIGML
-160 YKNRGSFNPNQFD
+160 YKNKGSFNPNQFD

-185 QVYTNETQIKIV
+185 QVYANETQINIV
-197 GTQKTLWSQFSNFRT
+197 GTQKTIWSQFSNFRT
-212 KIIENLTLS
+212 KIIENLALS

-243 SEILKDYQYAG
+243 PEILKDYQYAG

-276 LKPLSNSKRN
+276 LKPMSNSKRN
-286 SILKLAI
+286 AILKLVI
-293 ILCSLWTYGILAGLS
+293 ILVSLWTYGILAGLS

-320 VAIGIHLRRTVNI
+320 VAIGIHLKRTVNI
-333 FHTLLVSMLLILLCK
+333 FHTLVVSMLLILLWK

-367 LWLQPVLSNI
+367 LWVQPLLSNI

-410 HQFPGLFFL
+410 HQFPGLFFI

-424 LPLIGVI
+424 LPLLGVI
-431 MIVGLIAIIIA
+431 MIIGLIAIIIA
-442 CFGKVPFAIAK
+442 CFGIVPFVIAK

-468 LATFEDF
+468 VATFEDF

-481 FNKEMLIASYL
+481 FNKEMLVASYL
-492 VIIFSILWFKKK
+492 VIIFSVLWFKKNT
-504 EFITLIFTLIS
+504 FQRLFLTLLS
-515 IVSLQCVFIYTKFKT
+515 IISLQCVFIYTKFKA
-530 ENAREL
+530 ENTDEF
-536 IVFNAKKYSIITERK
+536 IVFNAKKHSIITERK
-551 NDSVTVYS
+551 KDLITVYS
-559 NDSILETIDNNL
+559 NDSILENIDNNL

-581 CEIKAKR
+581 CKIEEKK
-588 NIDNLLFFKNKKI
+588 NIGNLFYFKNKKI
-601 LIIDST
+601 LIIDSS
-607 SVFLE
+607 SVYLE
-612 KIKPDILI
+612 KTKPDILI
-620 VINSPKVNMMRVF
+620 VINSPKINLLRVF
-633 KNWKPQQ
+633 ESWKPEQ
-640 VVMDGSNYKSY
+640 VVIDGSNYKSY
-651 VRLWEATCRNEKIPF
+651 ARLWEATCRKEKIPF

-674 YKIYY
+674 YKL

>member
-1 MKILQFPL
+1 MKILHFPL

-18 GILTFQ
+18 GIVSFQ
-24 YYKPQP
+24 YYKPSP
-30 FWVFGS
+30 IWVFGS
-36 VLFCLFLLLVFYF
+36 VLFCVFLLLVFH
-49 LGKNKNNFKIPF
+49 LLSRTKNNFKLIF
-61 GIISLI
+61 GVLSLL
-67 TPFLLGVTTS
+67 TSLLLGVASS
-77 IIHKETYKPIHYSNQ
+77 IIHKETYNSLHYTNQ
-92 IKEFE
+92 IKDYE
-97 NQFFIQLV
+97 NQHLIRLV

-112 TQKNTRYISTIT
+112 TQKNTRYISTIR
-124 SVDNKKSVGK
+124 SVDKQQSFGK
-134 IILNIRK
+134 IILNIKK
-141 PNTIDSIKIGSK
+141 PNQIDSIKIGAE
-153 LNVTGIL
+153 LNVIGML
-160 YKNRGSFNPNQFD
+160 YKNKGSFNPNQFD

-185 QVYTNETQIKIV
+185 QVYANESQVKVIGK
-197 GTQKTLWSQFSNFRT
+197 QKTIWSQFSNFRT
-212 KIIENLTLS
+212 KIIENLALS

-243 SEILKDYQYAG
+243 PEILKDYQYAG

-276 LKPLSNSKRN
+276 LKPMSNSKRN
-286 SILKLAI
+286 AILKLAV
-293 ILCSLWTYGILAGLS
+293 ILISLWTYGILAGLS

-320 VAIGIHLRRTVNI
+320 VAIGIHLKRTVNI
-333 FHTLLVSMLLILLCK
+333 FHTLLVSMLLILLWK

-367 LWLQPVLSNI
+367 LWLQPLLSNI

-410 HQFPGLFFL
+410 HQFPGLFFI

-424 LPLIGVI
+424 LPLLGVI
-431 MIVGLIAIIIA
+431 MIIGLIAIIIA
-442 CFGKVPFAIAK
+442 CFGIVPFVIAK
-453 PLEFLIEFLNYIIHW
+453 PLEFLIEFLNSIIHW
-468 LATFEDF
+468 VATFEDF

-481 FNKEMLIASYL
+481 FNKEMLVASYL
-492 VIIFSILWFKKK
+492 VIIFSVIWFKKK
-504 EFITLIFTLIS
+504 EFNTLILTLIS

-530 ENAREL
+530 ENAHEL
-536 IVFNAKKYSIITERK
+536 IVFNAKKHSIITERK
-551 NDSVTVYS
+551 NDLVTVYS
-559 NDSILETIDNNL
+559 NDSILENIDNNL

-581 CEIKAKR
+581 CKIEEKK
-588 NIDNLLFFKNKKI
+588 NIGNLFYFKNKKI
-601 LIIDST
+601 LIIDSS
-607 SVFLE
+607 SVYLE
-612 KIKPDILI
+612 KTKPDILI
-620 VINSPKVNMMRVF
+620 VINSPKINLLRVF
-633 KNWKPQQ
+633 ESWKPEQ
-640 VVMDGSNYKSY
+640 VVIDGSNYKSY
-651 VRLWEATCRNEKIPF
+651 ARLWEATCRKEKIPF

-674 YKIYY
+674 YKL

>member
-1 MKILQFPL
+1 MKILHFPL

-18 GILTFQ
+18 GIVSFQ
-24 YYKPQP
+24 YYKPSP
-30 FWVFGS
+30 IWVFGS
-36 VLFCLFLLLVFYF
+36 VLFCVFLLLVFH
-49 LGKNKNNFKIPF
+49 LLSRTKNNFKLIF
-61 GIISLI
+61 GVLSLL
-67 TPFLLGVTTS
+67 TSLLLGVASS
-77 IIHKETYKPIHYSNQ
+77 IIHKETYNSLHYINQ
-92 IKEFE
+92 IKDYE
-97 NQFFIQLV
+97 NQHLIRLV

-112 TQKNTRYISTIT
+112 TQKNTRYISTIR
-124 SVDNKKSVGK
+124 SVDKQQSFGK
-134 IILNIRK
+134 IILNIKK
-141 PNTIDSIKIGSK
+141 PNQIDSIKIGAE
-153 LNVTGIL
+153 LNVIGML
-160 YKNRGSFNPNQFD
+160 YKNKGSFNPNQFD

-185 QVYTNETQIKIV
+185 QVYANETQINIV
-197 GTQKTLWSQFSNFRT
+197 GTQKTIWSQFSNFRT
-212 KIIENLTLS
+212 KIIENLALS

-243 SEILKDYQYAG
+243 PEILKDYQYAG

-276 LKPLSNSKRN
+276 LKPMSNSKRN
-286 SILKLAI
+286 AILKLVI
-293 ILCSLWTYGILAGLS
+293 ILISLWTYGILAGLS

-320 VAIGIHLRRTVNI
+320 VAIGIHLKRTVNI
-333 FHTLLVSMLLILLCK
+333 FHTLVVSMLLILLWK

-367 LWLQPVLSNI
+367 LWVQPLLSNI

-410 HQFPGLFFL
+410 HQFPGLFFI

-424 LPLIGVI
+424 LPLLGVI
-431 MIVGLIAIIIA
+431 MIIGLIAIIIA
-442 CFGKVPFAIAK
+442 CFGIVPFVIAK

-468 LATFEDF
+468 VATFEDF

-481 FNKEMLIASYL
+481 FNKEMLVASYL
-492 VIIFSILWFKKK
+492 VIIFSVIWFKKK
-504 EFITLIFTLIS
+504 EFNTLILTLIS

-530 ENAREL
+530 ENAHEL
-536 IVFNAKKYSIITERK
+536 IVFNAKKHSIITERK
-551 NDSVTVYS
+551 NDLVTVYS
-559 NDSILETIDNNL
+559 NDSILENIDNNL

-581 CEIKAKR
+581 CKIEEKK
-588 NIDNLLFFKNKKI
+588 NIGNLFYFKNKKI
-601 LIIDST
+601 LIIDSS
-607 SVFLE
+607 SVYLE
-612 KIKPDILI
+612 KTKPDILI
-620 VINSPKVNMMRVF
+620 VINSPKINLVRVF
-633 KNWKPQQ
+633 KNWKPEQ
-640 VVMDGSNYKSY
+640 VVIDGSNYKSY
-651 VRLWEATCRNEKIPF
+651 ARLWEATCRKEKIPF

-674 YKIYY
+674 YKI

>member
-9 AKISLAFII
+9 ARISIAFIL
-18 GILTFQ
+18 GIVSFPFL
-24 YYKPQP
+24 KPAP
-30 FWVFGS
+30 NYIFGG
-36 VLFCLFLLLVFYF
+36 LLLCSLLLLFF
-49 LGKNKNNFKIPF
+49 HFMSRKKDDFKIIF
-61 GIISLI
+61 GVSALLSS
-67 TPFLLGVTTS
+67 FLLGISTS
-77 IIHKETYKPIHYSNQ
+77 VIHKETYKPLHYTNQ
-92 IKEFE
+92 LKDYETPH
-97 NQFFIQLV
+97 FIELV
-105 INEKLKN
+105 VNEKLKN
-112 TQKNTRYISTIT
+112 TKKNTRYISTII
-124 SVDNKKSVGK
+124 SVDKQQSFGK
-134 IILNIRK
+134 IILNIKK
-141 PNTIDSIKIGSK
+141 PNQIDSIKIGAE
-153 LNVTGIL
+153 LNVIGIL

-185 QVYTNETQIKIV
+185 QVYANETQIKII
-197 GTQKTLWSQFSNFRT
+197 GKQKTIWSQFSNFRT

-243 SEILKDYQYAG
+243 PEILKDYQYAG

-286 SILKLAI
+286 AILKLAV
-293 ILCSLWTYGILAGLS
+293 ILISLWTYGILAGLS

-333 FHTLLVSMLLILLCK
+333 FHTLLVSMFLILLWK

-367 LWLQPVLSNI
+367 LWLQPLLSNI
-377 WQPKNR
+377 WHPKNK
-383 IIQYIWDIVTVS
+383 IVQYIWDIVTVS

-410 HQFPGLFFL
+410 HQFPGLFFV

-424 LPLIGVI
+424 LPMLGII

-442 CFGKVPFAIAK
+442 SFGVVPFFIAK
-453 PLEFLIEFLNYIIHW
+453 PLEFLIEFLNSIIHW
-468 LATFEDF
+468 VATFEDF

-492 VIIFSILWFKKK
+492 VIIFCVLWFKKK
-504 EFITLIFTLIS
+504 EFKTLFLTLIS
-515 IVSLQCVFIYTKFKT
+515 IVLLQCIFIYSKFKT
-530 ENAREL
+530 ENAHEL
-536 IVFNAKKYSIITERK
+536 IVFNATKHSIITERK
-551 NDSVTVYS
+551 NDLVTVFS

-576 LIGNF
+576 LVGNF
-581 CEIKAKR
+581 CKIKATK
-588 NIDNLLFFKNKKI
+588 NIGNLLYFKNKKI
-601 LIIDST
+601 LIIDS
-607 SVFLE
+607 SSIFSE

-620 VINSPKVNMMRVF
+620 ITNSPKLNLKRLLS
-633 KNWKPQQ
+633 KWKPEQ
-640 VVMDGSNYKSY
+640 VVVDGSNYKSY
-651 VRLWEATCRNEKIPF
+651 SRLWEATCRKEKIPF

-674 YKIYY
+674 YKL

>member
-1 MKILQFPL
+1 MKILHFPL

-18 GILTFQ
+18 GIVSFQ
-24 YYKPQP
+24 YYKPSP
-30 FWVFGS
+30 IWVFGS
-36 VLFCLFLLLVFYF
+36 VLFCVFLLLVFH
-49 LGKNKNNFKIPF
+49 LLSRTKNNFKLIF
-61 GIISLI
+61 GVLSLL
-67 TPFLLGVTTS
+67 TSLLLGVASS
-77 IIHKETYKPIHYSNQ
+77 IIHKETYNSLHYINQ
-92 IKEFE
+92 IKDYE
-97 NQFFIQLV
+97 NQHLIRLV

-112 TQKNTRYISTIT
+112 TQKNTRYISTIR
-124 SVDNKKSVGK
+124 SVDKQQSFGK
-134 IILNIRK
+134 IILNIKK
-141 PNTIDSIKIGSK
+141 PNQIDSIKIGAE
-153 LNVTGIL
+153 LNVIGML
-160 YKNRGSFNPNQFD
+160 YKNKGSFNPNQFD

-185 QVYTNETQIKIV
+185 QVYANETQINIV
-197 GTQKTLWSQFSNFRT
+197 GTQKTIWSQFSNFRT
-212 KIIENLTLS
+212 KIIENLALS

-243 SEILKDYQYAG
+243 PEILKDYQYAG

-276 LKPLSNSKRN
+276 LKPMSNSKRN
-286 SILKLAI
+286 AILKLVI
-293 ILCSLWTYGILAGLS
+293 ILVSLWTYGILAGLS

-320 VAIGIHLRRTVNI
+320 VAIGIHLKRTVNI
-333 FHTLLVSMLLILLCK
+333 FHTLVVSMLLILLWK

-367 LWLQPVLSNI
+367 LWVQPLLSNI

-410 HQFPGLFFL
+410 HQFPGLFFI

-424 LPLIGVI
+424 LPLLGVI
-431 MIVGLIAIIIA
+431 MIIGLIAIIIA
-442 CFGKVPFAIAK
+442 CFGIVPFVIAK

-468 LATFEDF
+468 VATFEDF

-492 VIIFSILWFKKK
+492 VIIVSVLWFKKNT
-504 EFITLIFTLIS
+504 FQRLFLTLLS
-515 IVSLQCVFIYTKFKT
+515 IISLQCVFIYTKFKA
-530 ENAREL
+530 ENTDEF
-536 IVFNAKKYSIITERK
+536 IVFNAKKHSIITERK
-551 NDSVTVYS
+551 KDLITVYS
-559 NDSILETIDNNL
+559 NDSILENIDNNL

-581 CEIKAKR
+581 CKIEEKK
-588 NIDNLLFFKNKKI
+588 NIGNLFYFKNKKI
-601 LIIDST
+601 LIIDSS
-607 SVFLE
+607 SVYLE
-612 KIKPDILI
+612 KTKPDILI
-620 VINSPKVNMMRVF
+620 VINSPKINLLRVF
-633 KNWKPQQ
+633 ESWKPEQ
-640 VVMDGSNYKSY
+640 VVIDGSNYKSY
-651 VRLWEATCRNEKIPF
+651 ARLWEATCRKEKIPF
-666 HNTNEKGF
+666 HNINEKGF
-674 YKIYY
+674 YKL

>member
-1 MKILQFPL
+1 MKILHFPL

-18 GILTFQ
+18 GIVSFQ
-24 YYKPQP
+24 YYKPSP
-30 FWVFGS
+30 IWVFGS
-36 VLFCLFLLLVFYF
+36 VLFCVFLLLVFH
-49 LGKNKNNFKIPF
+49 LLSRTKNNFKLIF
-61 GIISLI
+61 GVLSLL
-67 TPFLLGVTTS
+67 TSLLLGVASS
-77 IIHKETYKPIHYSNQ
+77 IIHKETYNSLHYINQ
-92 IKEFE
+92 INDYE
-97 NQFFIQLV
+97 NQHLIRLV

-112 TQKNTRYISTIT
+112 TQKNTRYISTIR
-124 SVDNKKSVGK
+124 SVDKQQSFGK
-134 IILNIRK
+134 IILNIKK
-141 PNTIDSIKIGSK
+141 PNQIDSIKIGAE
-153 LNVTGIL
+153 LNVIGML
-160 YKNRGSFNPNQFD
+160 YKNKGSFNPNQFD

-185 QVYTNETQIKIV
+185 QVYANETQINIV
-197 GTQKTLWSQFSNFRT
+197 GTQKTIWSQFSNFRT
-212 KIIENLTLS
+212 KIIENLALS

-243 SEILKDYQYAG
+243 PEILKDYQYAG

-276 LKPLSNSKRN
+276 LKPMSNSKRN
-286 SILKLAI
+286 AILKLVI
-293 ILCSLWTYGILAGLS
+293 ILVSLWTYGILAGLS

-320 VAIGIHLRRTVNI
+320 VAIGIHLKRTVNI
-333 FHTLLVSMLLILLCK
+333 FHTLVVSMLLILLWK

-367 LWLQPVLSNI
+367 LWVQPLLSNI

-410 HQFPGLFFL
+410 HQFPGLFFI

-424 LPLIGVI
+424 LPLLGVI
-431 MIVGLIAIIIA
+431 MIIGLIAIIIA
-442 CFGKVPFAIAK
+442 CFGIVPFVIAK

-468 LATFEDF
+468 VATFEDF

-492 VIIFSILWFKKK
+492 VIIFGVLWFKKNT
-504 EFITLIFTLIS
+504 FQRLFLTLLS
-515 IVSLQCVFIYTKFKT
+515 IISLQCVFIYTKFKA
-530 ENAREL
+530 ENTDEF
-536 IVFNAKKYSIITERK
+536 IVFNAKKHSIITERK
-551 NDSVTVYS
+551 KDLITVYS
-559 NDSILETIDNNL
+559 NDSILENIDNNL

-581 CEIKAKR
+581 CKIEEKK
-588 NIDNLLFFKNKKI
+588 NIGNLFYFKNKKI
-601 LIIDST
+601 LIIDSS
-607 SVFLE
+607 SVYLE
-612 KIKPDILI
+612 KTKPDILI
-620 VINSPKVNMMRVF
+620 VINSPKINLLRVF
-633 KNWKPQQ
+633 ESWKPEQ
-640 VVMDGSNYKSY
+640 VVIDGSNYKSY
-651 VRLWEATCRNEKIPF
+651 ARLWEATCRKEKIPF
-666 HNTNEKGF
+666 HNINEKGF
-674 YKIYY
+674 YKL